1 MKSKRL
7 IPLSVQEI
15 VDCGWRA
22 RYPNGYSDEGWYGA
36 VVLDLKLLLRGL
48 ESEETYPYHGMK
60 KKGDRCHYDLV
71 NFENPIVTYVTGVKY
86 ALGEGQTAELLQEGP
101 LANGINARAR
111 SFQFYS
117 KGMYKFFLLH
127 HWGKNQL
134 FIQKLPRI
142 RCLKNVNFVEN
153 ETFKM

>member
-1 MKSKRL
+1 MLTLFFCGKKIFFSTQRNKCIVPLRFQVESIEGNLFLKSKRL

-15 VDCGWRA
+15 VDCGWHA

-60 KKGDRCHYDLV
+60 KKGDHCHYDLV
-71 NFENPIVTYVTGVKY
+71 NFDNPIVTYVTGVKY
-86 ALGEGQTAELLQEGP
+86 ALGEYQTAELLQEGP

-117 KGMYKFFLLH
+117 KGT
-127 HWGKNQL
+127 N
-134 FIQKLPRI
+134 
-142 RCLKNVNFVEN
+142 
-153 ETFKM
+153 